1 MLHLKIRAKLCD
13 EIPQI
18 DFINL
23 EVPHLPSGIASAGV
37 DVDKAG
43 GEAEAAFEAFK
54 KAETSNTKLIETKK
68 PSVSGE
74 LL

>member
-23 EVPHLPSGIASAGV
+23 EVPHLPSGIATAGV
-37 DVDKAG
+37 DVDEAG
-43 GEAEAAFEAFK
+43 GEAEAAFEAF
-54 KAETSNTKLIETKK
+54 
-68 PSVSGE
+68 
-74 LL
+74 